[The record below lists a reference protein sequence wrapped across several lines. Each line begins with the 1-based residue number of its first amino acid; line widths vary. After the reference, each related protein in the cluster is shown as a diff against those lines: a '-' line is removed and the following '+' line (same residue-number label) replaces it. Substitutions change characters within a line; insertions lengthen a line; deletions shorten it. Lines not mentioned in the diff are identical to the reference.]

1 MNTTT
6 NKFSDEFAYQ
16 ATRLVATSLLM
27 LLAAIF
33 SVFASNASNAEE
45 TNWGEITLEAGK
57 SGTCMSSPCKVNF
70 VMPPGK
76 GNYEVLA
83 DGVKVGSFPAG
94 QTVTLGSFWTG
105 FTTFTIVGSDVGP
118 AKLNVVGRN

>member
-1 MNTTT
+1 MKTTAH
-6 NKFSDEFAYQ
+6 KFSESASE
-16 ATRLVATSLLM
+16 ATRLVTTLLLM

-33 SVFASNASNAEE
+33 SVLTSISYAEE
-45 TNWGEITLEAGK
+45 TNWGEITLEPGK
-57 SGTCMSSPCKVNF
+57 SGTCMSSPCKVYF

-105 FTTFTIVGSDVGP
+105 FTTFTIVGGDAGP